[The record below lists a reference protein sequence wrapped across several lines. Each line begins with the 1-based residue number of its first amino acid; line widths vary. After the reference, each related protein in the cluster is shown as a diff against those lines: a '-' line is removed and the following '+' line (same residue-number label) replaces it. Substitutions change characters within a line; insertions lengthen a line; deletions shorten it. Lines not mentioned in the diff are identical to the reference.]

1 MKAEAIIANSEKRLP
16 ELIKRAY
23 APIDSEVSRL
33 LELAGKIPDAVFYY
47 EMEQALER
55 VPSLWELMDARPIQ
69 DELETAI
76 GEAIIGGIE
85 QTL

>member
-1 MKAEAIIANSEKRLP
+1 MKANEIMANVEKRLP
-16 ELIKRAY
+16 ELAKRSY
-23 APIDSEVSRL
+23 APIDNELSRL
-33 LELAGKIPDAVFYY
+33 MDLAEKMPPAAFFR
-47 EMEQALER
+47 EMEAALER
-55 VPSLWELMDARPIQ
+55 VPTLWVLMDPRPIQ